1 MTEPVVLHAE
11 PLNEEQ
17 ELASLRHGI
26 DAIDSELLRLIS
38 ERAKLAQRVGEIKHG
53 NIYRPERE
61 AQVLRRIAE
70 TNPGPLSNEAVQR
83 ISREIMSACLA
94 LEQPLSIAYLGPP
107 GTFSESA
114 VRKHFGSAPTL
125 LPFPAI
131 DDVFRAVEAGNVD
144 YAVVPV
150 ENSTEGAIGRTLDL
164 LFALPVK
171 ICGEVNLRVHQ
182 NLLSLDS
189 DISTIRT
196 LYGHAQSLAQCH
208 EWLNRTLPGVP
219 RTAVASNAE
228 GARLAAEQANT
239 AAIAGEAAGLRYGLQ
254 VLAANIEDEPNNTTR
269 FLILGQHDAGPSG
282 KDKTSLVCSAQNR
295 PGAMHDLLAPLAEH
309 GVSMTK
315 FESRPARSWS
325 ANFGAGQWEYVF
337 FVDIEGHQRDEAVAK
352 ALAELAERAGFVK
365 ILGSYP
371 AASL

>member
-1 MTEPVVLHAE
+1 MDKSLEEAELHK
-11 PLNEEQ
+11 
-17 ELASLRHGI
+17 LRDGI

-61 AQVLRRIAE
+61 AQVLRRVAE
-70 TNPGPLSNEAVQR
+70 ANPGPLPNEAVQR

-94 LEQPLSIAYLGPP
+94 LEQPLNIAYLGPA

-114 VRKHFGSAPTL
+114 ARKHFGSAPTL
-125 LPFPAI
+125 SPYPAI
-131 DDVFRAVEAGNVD
+131 DDVFRAVEAGNVS

-164 LFALPVK
+164 LFGLPVK

-182 NLLSLDS
+182 NLMSNETSLGA
-189 DISTIRT
+189 ITNIF
-196 LYGHAQSLAQCH
+196 GHAQSLAQCH
-208 EWLNRTLPGVP
+208 EWLNRSLPGVS
-219 RTAVASNAE
+219 RTSLASNAE
-228 GARLAAEQANT
+228 GARLASQQAGT
-239 AAIAGEAAGLRYGLQ
+239 AAIAGEGAATRYGLNI
-254 VLAANIEDEPNNTTR
+254 LAANIEDEPNNTTR

-282 KDKTSLVCSAQNR
+282 HDKTSFVCSAQNR
-295 PGAMHDLLAPLAEH
+295 PGAMHDLLAPLATH

-325 ANFGAGQWEYVF
+325 SNFGAGQWEYVF
-337 FVDIEGHQRDEAVAK
+337 FVDIEGHQNDAAVAS
-352 ALAELAERAGFVK
+352 ALTELSNRAGFVK

-371 AASL
+371 VAAL